1 MSAYAERLEALAAD
15 AADRCTTCGK
25 CFEACPTA
33 REIGLDAGAAKE
45 RVGELLALTRG
56 EAPADGLQKWLGAC
70 DGSARC
76 SEACPEGINVR
87 QWVTIAK
94 MKAVEATRP
103 REVGAANAA
112 NRFRHMAQA
121 VRLLASMQLPSET
134 LKKILAPAERRT
146 ADVLFYTGCNVLRT
160 PHIVLNVMDILD
172 ALELDF
178 DVVGGTAHC
187 CGVYQFQEADL
198 PTYERMGHRTFKRFG
213 QSGAGRVLTWCPTC
227 TKNFDE
233 LEKDVEEPSF
243 DLGHVSEFLA
253 ANLDALKA
261 RFVADQPKRRVV
273 IHEHLGIGATVAS
286 IRKLLAAVPN
296 LELLELPQDSG
307 FSYACGGQAA
317 KFKEREQAIHR
328 GLAEGAVAAG
338 ADTIVTMYHSC
349 HRALAGAEAIYPLKV
364 VNFTDVL
371 AEALGRGGHPDYY
384 RLYKQGG
391 AMDEAVSAARRFLQ
405 DNGVRVDEA
414 SVASL
419 TADIF
424 NETGWPA
431 RARPSPRPSPRWRGK
446 AEPACASARR
456 RAGDGV
462 RDDAGARARPDLK
475 GRPVSTIT
483 ARLGPPDS
491 QQQIDGR
498 TAYVWTW
505 KPARRHAGAVD
516 PQLRAGV
523 PNTIDTLSYPD
534 PPRMDAARCA
544 PSSTAGNVTRP
555 TGRAAMPAAMT
566 PSRSWLEKD
575 ERDVWLFSYGTLQ
588 QEDVQL
594 ATFGRRLEGRADA
607 LPGYATSLFEITDA
621 DVIATSGKTHHLMA
635 PSDRQSGRRGRGRGL
650 PHHARRARGS
660 GHLRGVGL
668 QAHRRPAEIRARG
681 VRLRRRLTTSP

>member
-1 MSAYAERLEALAAD
+1 MARVPLAGMSAYAERLEALAAD
-15 AADRCTTCGK
+15 AADRCTACGK

-33 REIGLDAGAAKE
+33 REIGLDAGAARQ
-45 RVGELLALTRG
+45 RVGELQALTRG
-56 EAPADGLQKWLGAC
+56 EAPADLLQKWLGAC

-76 SEACPEGINVR
+76 SEACPEDINVR

-94 MKAVEATRP
+94 MKALEATRP
-103 REVGAANAA
+103 REVGATNAA
-112 NRFRHMAQA
+112 GRFRHMAQA

-134 LKKILAPAERRT
+134 LKKILVPAERRT

-198 PTYERMGHRTFKRFG
+198 PTYERVGHRTFQRFG
-213 QSGAGRVLTWCPTC
+213 QSGASKVLTWCPTC

-261 RFVADQPKRRVV
+261 RFVTRQPKRRVV

-296 LELLELPQDSG
+296 LELVELPQDSG

-328 GLAEGAVAAG
+328 ALAEGAVAAG

-349 HRALAGAEAIYPLKV
+349 HRALAGAEAVYPQLKV

-384 RLYKQGG
+384 RLYKRGG
-391 AMDEAVSAARRFLQ
+391 AMDEAVAAARRFLQ

-424 NETGWPA
+424 NETGLAGSREAFAQAFTGLA
-431 RARPSPRPSPRWRGK
+431 R
-446 AEPACASARR
+446 E
-456 RAGDGV
+456 
-462 RDDAGARARPDLK
+462 
-475 GRPVSTIT
+475 
-483 ARLGPPDS
+483 
-491 QQQIDGR
+491 Q
-498 TAYVWTW
+498 
-505 KPARRHAGAVD
+505 
-516 PQLRAGV
+516 
-523 PNTIDTLSYPD
+523 
-534 PPRMDAARCA
+534 
-544 PSSTAGNVTRP
+544 
-555 TGRAAMPAAMT
+555 
-566 PSRSWLEKD
+566 
-575 ERDVWLFSYGTLQ
+575 
-588 QEDVQL
+588 
-594 ATFGRRLEGRADA
+594 
-607 LPGYATSLFEITDA
+607 
-621 DVIATSGKTHHLMA
+621 
-635 PSDRQSGRRGRGRGL
+635 
-650 PHHARRARGS
+650 
-660 GHLRGVGL
+660 
-668 QAHRRPAEIRARG
+668 
-681 VRLRRRLTTSP
+681 